1 MPVTLNHNCRFQWK
15 DCEELVLTK
24 GWLGGRKARGSIDVT
39 QVVKLLHNHGAT
51 ADVLQV
57 FLSLVDPLDEREAL
71 AKKLGVHTVVVDVF
85 VLNRDRSALESYKAR
100 LVPQSRE
107 WHYANNA
114 LGVSNTKWKN

>member
-1 MPVTLNHNCRFQWK
+1 MIIIFSSIFRFQWK

-24 GWLGGRKARGSIDVT
+24 GWLGGRKARGSIDVA
-39 QVVKLLHNHGAT
+39 QVVKLLHKHGAT

-57 FLSLVDPLDEREAL
+57 FLPLVDPLEEREAL
-71 AKKLGVHTVVVDVF
+71 AKKLCVHTVVVDVL
-85 VLNRDRSALESYKAR
+85 VLNRDRIALESYKSK

-107 WHYANNA
+107 WFYADNA

>member
-1 MPVTLNHNCRFQWK
+1 M
-15 DCEELVLTK
+15 TK

-71 AKKLGVHTVVVDVF
+71 AIKLGVHTVVVDVF
-85 VLNRDRSALESYKAR
+85 VLNRDRIKLESYKAK

>member
-1 MPVTLNHNCRFQWK
+1 M
-15 DCEELVLTK
+15 TK
-24 GWLGGRKARGSIDVT
+24 GFLGFGGKKARGSIDVG
-39 QVVKLLHNHGAT
+39 QVVKLLHKNGAT

-57 FLSLVDPLDEREAL
+57 FLPLVEPVEEREAL
-71 AKKLGVHTVVVDVF
+71 AKKLSVHTVVIDVF
-85 VLNRDRSALESYKAR
+85 VLNRDRTALESYKSK

>member
-1 MPVTLNHNCRFQWK
+1 MFHFRVQWK

-24 GWLGGRKARGSIDVT
+24 GWLGGRKARGSIDVA
-39 QVVKLLHNHGAT
+39 QVVKLLHKHGAT

-57 FLSLVDPLDEREAL
+57 FLPLVDSLEEREDL
-71 AKKLGVHTVVVDVF
+71 AKKLSVHTVVVDVL
-85 VLNRDRSALESYKAR
+85 VLNRDRIALESYKSK

-107 WHYANNA
+107 WFYADNA

>member
-1 MPVTLNHNCRFQWK
+1 MYKFRYAWK
-15 DCEELVLTK
+15 DCEELVLAK
-24 GWLGGRKARGSIDVT
+24 SWLGGRKVQGSIDVT
-39 QVVKLLHNHGAT
+39 QVVTLLHNHGAT

-57 FLSLVDPLDEREAL
+57 LLPFVNPVDKREAL
-71 AKKLGVHTVVVDVF
+71 AKKLGGHTVVVDIF